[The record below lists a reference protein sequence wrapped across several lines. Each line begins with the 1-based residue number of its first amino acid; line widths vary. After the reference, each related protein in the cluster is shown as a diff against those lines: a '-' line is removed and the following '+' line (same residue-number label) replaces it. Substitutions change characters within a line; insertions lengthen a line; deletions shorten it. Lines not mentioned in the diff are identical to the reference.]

1 MDMDSTLINEEGIDL
16 LAHLSGVGE
25 AVAAM
30 TESAMAG
37 NLDFY
42 ASLRKRVRLLA
53 GQPHHRCNEVR
64 SMLTLTNGAQE
75 LISELKREGWRI
87 GVVSG
92 GFHEIIDDFLAPL
105 ELDFVRANRFL
116 LSEDRLTGDL
126 QLPII
131 GPAEKAIALTEFAA
145 AYGIPLQETVAM
157 GDGANDREMIVTAGL
172 GVAFCAKPALQEVAD
187 VVITERNL
195 SQLLHH
201 L

>member
-64 SMLTLTNGAQE
+64 SMLTLTKGAQE

-116 LSEDRLTGDL
+116 LSEDRLTGEL

-131 GPAEKAIALTEFAA
+131 GPAEKAIALKEFAA
-145 AYGIPLQETVAM
+145 AYGIPLHETVAM

-172 GVAFCAKPALQEVAD
+172 GVAFCAKPALREVAD
-187 VVITERNL
+187 VAIIERDL

-201 L
+201 I